1 LAQPEFTPV
10 DTGASVTHLHTGRD
24 GTVPFDGTSA
34 VDGVV
39 SSPAE
44 VEEAGS
50 SDLQVGAAPH
60 GDQAPVGN
68 GPVAQLGGAA
78 GS

>member
-34 VDGVV
+34 VGDAG
-39 SSPAE
+39 SSP
-44 VEEAGS
+44 VGEAGS
-50 SDLQVGAAPH
+50 PDL
-60 GDQAPVGN
+60 
-68 GPVAQLGGAA
+68 
-78 GS
+78 